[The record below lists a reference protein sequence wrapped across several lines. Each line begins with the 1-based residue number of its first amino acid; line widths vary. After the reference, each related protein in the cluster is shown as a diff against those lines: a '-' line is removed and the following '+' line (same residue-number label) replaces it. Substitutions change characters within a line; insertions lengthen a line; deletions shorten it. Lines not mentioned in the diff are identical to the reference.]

1 VGKSKLFVAANQWE
15 FQIILILIVIA
26 ILILLPITIHTNFCL
41 RLHYSVDAG
50 KKGHAEAIPLEA
62 A

>member
-1 VGKSKLFVAANQWE
+1 MVESQEAAGG
-15 FQIILILIVIA
+15 A
-26 ILILLPITIHTNFCL
+26 RYTNFCL